1 MDMNV
6 AECNAICQLI
16 TAQYKFKSHGRH
28 QGVHFLLMGVKVGF
42 ATKCKLQVVYQ
53 EVASP
58 EKCTE
63 HSSWV
68 CLHFVV
74 AKLNQVLYFV
84 PSVPGYALYFVE
96 R

>member
-16 TAQYKFKSHGRH
+16 TARCKFKSHGRH

-42 ATKCKLQVVYQ
+42 ATKCKLQVVR
-53 EVASP
+53 
-58 EKCTE
+58 
-63 HSSWV
+63 
-68 CLHFVV
+68 LV

>member
-1 MDMNV
+1 MNV

-16 TAQYKFKSHGRH
+16 TARYKFKSHGRH

-42 ATKCKLQVVYQ
+42 ATKCKLQVVQ
-53 EVASP
+53 QASP

-68 CLHFVV
+68 CLV